1 MMKMRKITFN
11 TYNEE
16 LKQLLVKDSD
26 FQMWLDTTE
35 DFENVADFEGNYNSE
50 DVYSLID
57 HLDLREL
64 MEGKSFYKIV

>member
-1 MMKMRKITFN
+1 MKMKKITFN

-26 FQMWLDTTE
+26 FQIWLGTSE
-35 DFENVADFEGNYNSE
+35 DFEDVKDFESNYNSE

-64 MEGKSFYKIV
+64 REGKSFYEIV

>member
-1 MMKMRKITFN
+1 
-11 TYNEE
+11 
-16 LKQLLVKDSD
+16 
-26 FQMWLDTTE
+26 MWLDTTE

-57 HLDLREL
+57 HLDLRGL